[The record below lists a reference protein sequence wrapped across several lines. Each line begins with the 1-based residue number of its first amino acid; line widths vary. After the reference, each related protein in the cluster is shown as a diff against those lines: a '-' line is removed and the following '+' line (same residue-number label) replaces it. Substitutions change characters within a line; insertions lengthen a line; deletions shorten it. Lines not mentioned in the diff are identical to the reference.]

1 MDVETQRVWDY
12 ASDTYVHRLIQN
24 KADGKLVE
32 LGPSSAG
39 SEAGGEGGMMPKEK
53 LENMGMEYTYLLTSQ
68 LDSQRTY
75 FEQKV
80 TQAADKATAAT
91 AAAEKAV
98 ADAAELRDQ
107 VGELMKQLKEL
118 MTDTIPA
125 LTKAKERAELK
136 AQKAAEMA
144 RGMEKSWREEKKVA
158 EGLLERVRF
167 LDEKVKK
174 AEEEKREL
182 EESNRDLLF
191 HLQASEKMRDVEE
204 EVKDGALVVGQAPA
218 PKKKKGKG
226 RK

>member
-12 ASDTYVHRLIQN
+12 AGDSYVHRLIQN

-32 LGPSSAG
+32 LGSSG
-39 SEAGGEGGMMPKEK
+39 RGREGDDEDGLRKEK
-53 LENMGMEYTYLLTSQ
+53 AEDIGMEYTYLLTSQ

-80 TQAADKATAAT
+80 TQAADKAAAAT
-91 AAAEKAV
+91 AAAEKAT
-98 ADAAELRDQ
+98 ADAAELGKQ
-107 VGELMKQLKEL
+107 VAELMKQLKEL
-118 MTDTIPA
+118 TTETIPA
-125 LTKAKERAELK
+125 LTKAKDRAETK

-158 EGLLERVRF
+158 EGLLEKVKF
-167 LDEKVKK
+167 LDEKVRKG
-174 AEEEKREL
+174 EEEKREL

-191 HLQASEKMRDVEE
+191 HLQAREQMKGMEE
-204 EVKDGALVVGQAPA
+204 EVKDGALVVGEAPE
-218 PKKKKGKG
+218 KRKKKGKG